1 MRRIGFLEAGIVALL
16 GCSLAACGGK
26 INANTVAV
34 DAEPGTPEI
43 LHKHGASLI
52 TVDDP
57 ERFALVTATQ
67 HADVPELKV
76 TGVVSADVSRNVPV
90 ISLATGRILEIHTRL
105 GDTVTRGQLLMRV
118 QSADISDAF
127 SDYKQAVADE
137 VLAEAQY
144 QRSKIL
150 YDKGAIA
157 LKDLEVAHDAEE
169 KADVA
174 VDAAVE
180 HLRVLGADK
189 DHPTAIVDVKAPV
202 SGVITDQQVTA
213 AAGTQ
218 GLASPNAF
226 TISDLSRV
234 WILCDVYENDLSFV
248 RLGESA
254 DIRLNAY
261 PNNVYKGRLSNIG
274 TILDPNIRTAKVRIE
289 VENPGLMR
297 LGMFVEAT
305 FHGPQSQMRAV
316 LPASAILHL
325 HDREWVYMP
334 QGDAFRRVEVRSG
347 RMLGPNQQEVLSG
360 IRAGQR
366 VVLNALDLQNTV
378 EN

>member
-1 MRRIGFLEAGIVALL
+1 MRLVGFLEAGMVALL
-16 GCSLAACGGK
+16 GGALAGCGGK
-26 INANTVAV
+26 INADTV
-34 DAEPGTPEI
+34 DPEPGTPEVV
-43 LHKHGASLI
+43 HKRGASLI
-52 TVDDP
+52 TVDGP
-57 ERFALVTATQ
+57 ERFALVAATQ
-67 HADVPELKV
+67 HADIPELKV
-76 TGVVSADVSRNVPV
+76 TGVVSADVSRSVPV
-90 ISLATGRILEIHTRL
+90 ISLATGRILEIHARL
-105 GDTVTRGQLLMRV
+105 GDTVTKGQLLMRV

-157 LKDLEVAHDAEE
+157 LKDLEIAHDAEE

-174 VDAAVE
+174 VDAAAE

-213 AAGTQ
+213 ASGTQ

-226 TISDLSRV
+226 TISDLSHV

-254 DIRLNAY
+254 EIRLNAY
-261 PNNVYKGRLSNIG
+261 PNTVYKGRLSNIG

-305 FHGPQSQMRAV
+305 FHSQQSQMRAV

-325 HDREWVYMP
+325 HDKEWVYVP
-334 QGDAFRRVEVRSG
+334 QGDGFRRVEVHSG
-347 RMLGPNQQEVLSG
+347 RMLSSGMQEVLAG
-360 IRAGQR
+360 IRPGQR
-366 VVLNALDLQNTV
+366 VVADALDLQNTV

>member
-1 MRRIGFLEAGIVALL
+1 MRIAFWEAGLVAVL

-26 INANTVAV
+26 INADTP
-34 DAEPGTPEI
+34 DAEPGAPEI
-43 LHKHGASLI
+43 VHKRGASLI

-57 ERFALVTATQ
+57 ERFALVAATQ

-76 TGVVSADVSRNVPV
+76 TGVVSADVSRSVPV
-90 ISLATGRILEIHTRL
+90 ISLATGRILEIHARL
-105 GDTVTRGQLLMRV
+105 GDTVTKGQLLMRV

-127 SDYKQAVADE
+127 SDYKQAAADE

-144 QRSKIL
+144 QRSKLL

-157 LKDLEVAHDAEE
+157 LKDLEVAHDVEE

-174 VDAAVE
+174 VDAAAE

-189 DHPTAIVDVKAPV
+189 DHPSAIIDVKAPV

-226 TISDLSRV
+226 TISDLSHV

-248 RLGESA
+248 DLGQSA

-261 PNNVYKGRLSNIG
+261 PDKVFKGRISNIG
-274 TILDPNIRTAKVRIE
+274 PILDPNIRTAKVRVE
-289 VENPGLMR
+289 VENSGRMR

-305 FHGPQSQMRAV
+305 FQSQHSQARAV

-325 HDREWVYMP
+325 HDREWVYVP

-347 RMLGPNQQEVLSG
+347 KMIASGMQEVLSG
-360 IRAGQR
+360 IRPGQR
-366 VVLNALDLQNTV
+366 VVADALDLQNTV